1 MGAGPSDF
9 VLKWHA
15 IGAHLDTVD
24 PWALLVG
31 LTALAIIVG
40 WPLVNR
46 RVPSPFVALIA
57 TTAMVQLLHFPVETI
72 GSRFGAINAALPAP
86 ALPAVTPQ
94 QLPGLLAAAFTIAL
108 LGAIESLLSAVVADG
123 MIGGRHRSNMELVA
137 QGVANIVAPLF
148 GGIPAT
154 GAIAR
159 TATNVKNGGRTP
171 VAGMTHALTLL
182 LITLFFGRWAGLIPL
197 ATLAAILVVV
207 AFHMSEWRTFVSEF
221 RAPKSDVAVLLATFL
236 LTVLV
241 DLTAAIEVGMVL
253 AAFLFMRRM
262 AEVTNISVLTH
273 EFTDPV
279 DDFEHDPNAVR
290 RRVIPEGVQ
299 VYEITGPFFFGAA
312 ETICQSRGSG
322 VSRTGRTP
330 SEHGDRMKSLGIIA
344 LALCCIAAPLAGQQD
359 TSRARR
365 PRTRPYGQRT
375 DRGTGMGMDNN
386 MMSMMREM
394 MAPMMRV
401 IAYEPEHLLAR
412 KDSLQLTNDQVTK
425 LTTIQTASKSTHD
438 AAANDVK
445 THMDELN
452 QAFQTAAPDTNA
464 LRMHFDAAHAAM
476 GKAHWAML
484 SAAAQARA
492 VLTDAQRSKIDSWV
506 NMMGQRAQREY

>member
-1 MGAGPSDF
+1 
-9 VLKWHA
+9 
-15 IGAHLDTVD
+15 
-24 PWALLVG
+24 
-31 LTALAIIVG
+31 
-40 WPLVNR
+40 
-46 RVPSPFVALIA
+46 
-57 TTAMVQLLHFPVETI
+57 
-72 GSRFGAINAALPAP
+72 
-86 ALPAVTPQ
+86 
-94 QLPGLLAAAFTIAL
+94 
-108 LGAIESLLSAVVADG
+108 
-123 MIGGRHRSNMELVA
+123 
-137 QGVANIVAPLF
+137 
-148 GGIPAT
+148 
-154 GAIAR
+154 
-159 TATNVKNGGRTP
+159 
-171 VAGMTHALTLL
+171 
-182 LITLFFGRWAGLIPL
+182 
-197 ATLAAILVVV
+197 
-207 AFHMSEWRTFVSEF
+207 
-221 RAPKSDVAVLLATFL
+221 
-236 LTVLV
+236 
-241 DLTAAIEVGMVL
+241 
-253 AAFLFMRRM
+253 
-262 AEVTNISVLTH
+262 
-273 EFTDPV
+273 
-279 DDFEHDPNAVR
+279 
-290 RRVIPEGVQ
+290 
-299 VYEITGPFFFGAA
+299 
-312 ETICQSRGSG
+312 
-322 VSRTGRTP
+322 
-330 SEHGDRMKSLGIIA
+330 MKSLA
-344 LALCCIAAPLAGQQD
+344 LVALGLCCIAAPLAAQQD

-438 AAANDVK
+438 AAANDMK